1 MQVWLW
7 EVLWCFFLVHHWL
20 PYKIH
25 FWSHIIIISRNGLLL
40 CRIREDDTLKMMI
53 KKIFFF
59 GQLMR
64 YPLIKL
70 FHLYN
75 LLQMSNDYRMVHTE
89 FFTSFSYCKRTSF
102 DDCSQLVII
111 SFWWLVTTFLIV
123 KALVSF
129 AKLLKLPLLCMFIS
143 NSWAKCVVDIAVC
156 LLLDDSFRTQ
166 MRKLLY
172 LPRNMEYLYIY
183 AYVICLFLSSV
194 SYNFPYKVHLSPQ
207 VGLFLDIL

>member
-1 MQVWLW
+1 MATDHRTVTMTFFWCKFGFGKCFGASQSNHWAGHCWL
-7 EVLWCFFLVHHWL
+7 L
-20 PYKIH
+20 YTIH
-25 FWSHIIIISRNGLLL
+25 FSLPITIRSTNGLLL

-129 AKLLKLPLLCMFIS
+129 AKLLKSPLLCTFIS
-143 NSWAKCVVDIAVC
+143 NSWTKWIVYVLSC
-156 LLLDDSFRTQ
+156 LSCFTTHSEL
-166 MRKLLY
+166 K
-172 LPRNMEYLYIY
+172 
-183 AYVICLFLSSV
+183 
-194 SYNFPYKVHLSPQ
+194 
-207 VGLFLDIL
+207 